1 MKKIWCWIKEATP
14 WLFCVV
20 GIIFG
25 IVGLYKE
32 FTRKNEIPSPPVE
45 ELRIDS
51 IAKENNTLILEIN
64 SIDSIKDAQIIE
76 VKTLDNDSTL
86 SLFYQLI
93 GK

>member
-1 MKKIWCWIKEATP
+1 MKKIWYWIKEITP
-14 WLFCVV
+14 WLFCIV

-25 IVGLYKE
+25 LVGLCRE
-32 FTRKNEIPSPPVE
+32 FTKTNEQPSPPVE
-45 ELRIDS
+45 EIKIDS
-51 IAKENNTLILEIN
+51 ITKENNILILEIN
-64 SIDSIKDAQIIE
+64 HIDSIKDAQIIE